1 MVVFT
6 YTQTDTI
13 LGKLTNGRKIVL
25 TTVTVT
31 NGGLD
36 LTTITVK
43 PLTRI
48 IKWVFGLRHPHDVD
62 FDTADGATY
71 ANTVSINPT
80 ADATGCVLEILSV
93 GE

>member
-13 LGKLTNGRKIVL
+13 LGNLTNGRKIIL

-36 LTTITVK
+36 LTVITVK
-43 PLTRI
+43 PLRRI
-48 IKWVFGLRHPHDVD
+48 LSWVIGLRSPLAVD
-62 FDTADGATY
+62 FDTLAGA
-71 ANTVSINPT
+71 ALLNTVSINPT
-80 ADATGCVLEILSV
+80 GDATGAVLEILSV